1 MGIKAPS
8 EREINDAFR
17 GLTDLLKKN
26 VMTAMTKLGE
36 ECVARIRNRGASESW
51 IDHTGNLRSSIGYAV
66 YDHGLNYMMSNFS
79 VVLEGNEG
87 AGKGRE
93 LVEELAR
100 QFTNTYALVVV
111 AGMDYAAYVE
121 AIKNKD
127 VLESTKLWAMG
138 VVKAR
143 IDRAIKATMSEF
155 HRR

>member
-36 ECVARIRNRGASESW
+36 ECIARIRNRGASESW

-79 VVLEGNEG
+79 VVLDGSEG

-93 LVEELAR
+93 LVAELAR
-100 QFTNTYALVVV
+100 KFTNTYALVVV

-143 IDRAIKATMSEF
+143 IERAIKATMSEF